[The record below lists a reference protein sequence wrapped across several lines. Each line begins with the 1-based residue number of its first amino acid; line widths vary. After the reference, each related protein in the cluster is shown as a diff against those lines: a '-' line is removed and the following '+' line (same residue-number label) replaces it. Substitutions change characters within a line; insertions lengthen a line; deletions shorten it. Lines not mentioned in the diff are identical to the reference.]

1 MAKPSLPKLSD
12 AINTMG
18 VLLVLL
24 LIIFLIILG
33 TRWLS
38 SATVHYQTY
47 SPRDGI
53 ECLVATST
61 DGIATSCYSTYG
73 LPANRKVK

>member
-1 MAKPSLPKLSD
+1 MAKSNPKLSD
-12 AINTMG
+12 YVNTIG

-24 LIIFLIILG
+24 VVVWLIIFG
-33 TRWLS
+33 TRWV
-38 SATVHYQTY
+38 SASTVHYNTY

-53 ECLVATST
+53 ECLVATSS

-73 LPANRKVK
+73 LPVKKVK

>member
-18 VLLVLL
+18 VLVVLL

-73 LPANRKVK
+73 LPVKKVK